1 MLKEK
6 KKKPETCFPLL
17 LKFGWEQRLLENDM
31 QGL

>member
-6 KKKPETCFPLL
+6 NPCFPLL
-17 LKFGWEQRLLENDM
+17 LKFGWEQTLLEDDM